1 MVSDHIL
8 LNLMGNVYWFSQD
21 KEAGGDVPR
30 FLLCFDFTAE
40 RFVPR
45 LPLPF
50 ESYFEDEVWVT
61 TKIETNGV
69 SWSKFLAVDMS
80 PLTWFQFFSGG
91 SFLIDEEKR
100 VVVVFDGDKNESETN
115 RNTAYFVGENDY
127 FK

>member
-8 LNLMGNVYWFSQD
+8 LNLMVSNNYGVSLKGNVYLFSQD

-50 ESYFEDEVWVT
+50 ESYFEDEVTLSSVRASCCV
-61 TKIETNGV
+61 V
-69 SWSKFLAVDMS
+69 SELAYV
-80 PLTWFQFFSGG
+80 
-91 SFLIDEEKR
+91 
-100 VVVVFDGDKNESETN
+100 
-115 RNTAYFVGENDY
+115 
-127 FK
+127 

>member
-1 MVSDHIL
+1 MS
-8 LNLMGNVYWFSQD
+8 GNVCWFSQD
-21 KEAGGDVPR
+21 KEAGGDVPP
-30 FLLCFDFTAE
+30 E

-50 ESYFEDEVWVT
+50 ESYFEDENLHTYEMEVWVT

-100 VVVVFDGDKNESETN
+100 VVVVSMEIKMN
-115 RNTAYFVGENDY
+115 RKLIATQLISLG
-127 FK
+127 KMIT

>member
-1 MVSDHIL
+1 MVSDHML
-8 LNLMGNVYWFSQD
+8 LNIMGNVCWFSQD

-100 VVVVFDGDKNESETN
+100 VVVVSMEIKMN
-115 RNTAYFVGENDY
+115 RKLIATQLISLG
-127 FK
+127 KMIT

>member
-1 MVSDHIL
+1 M
-8 LNLMGNVYWFSQD
+8 
-21 KEAGGDVPR
+21 
-30 FLLCFDFTAE
+30 
-40 RFVPR
+40 
-45 LPLPF
+45 
-50 ESYFEDEVWVT
+50 EVWVT